1 MFLNF
6 AQGMHAIFTARNSYG
21 AVDLFYMPDSSW
33 THWMVKSV
41 REVDSD
47 ILGRFGDPRW
57 SCLYVRRFRGET
69 SQLIV
74 MVTDLK
80 GSSVDR

>member
-1 MFLNF
+1 MTLVASNFVRVVGNHSKVVACFLLLHMGCMLF
-6 AQGMHAIFTARNSYG
+6 FTARNSYG

-47 ILGRFGDPRW
+47 IFGAFW
-57 SCLYVRRFRGET
+57 
-69 SQLIV
+69 
-74 MVTDLK
+74 
-80 GSSVDR
+80 